1 MSRQKLL
8 ALVTTIAILAVTAC
22 TDMTGPSHDGP
33 PPPCP
38 VSGGPDCKPT

>member
-8 ALVTTIAILAVTAC
+8 ALAATIAILAVTAC
-22 TDMTGPSHDGP
+22 TDMTGPRNDGP

-38 VSGGPDCKPT
+38 TTGGPDCTPR